1 LPTVA
6 LAFPAVEEAL
16 PDTVAAEPAMPAIG
30 TTPQGPDVPE
40 VAAIADTPLE
50 GDPAPEHRSDAPR
63 PTPTASASVQSP
75 PVPAEA
81 EPAPPPAARADDSV
95 PREATK
101 VETPRAASEK
111 LPDPVVA
118 SGTKPAAAPAPTP
131 QQAEPKS
138 DRREAAAPDPVAVDQ
153 TTDAPT
159 RSESRQATA
168 AATATSTVAAAGEP
182 RPASGLAAVSEAAA
196 PEGPRA
202 DWRLTAPEPTQQS
215 VRATVETPRALPPV
229 APQALAGQITLAVG
243 RATTDRSV
251 EIRLDPPELGRV
263 QINLRPTETGLQA
276 TVLAERP
283 ETHDLLRRHA
293 DLLARDLG
301 AAGFRDVSLDF
312 AAGGQTA
319 PGRDEARA
327 AIVAANAAADVPPEA
342 AVRPAPVRRD
352 VVAGGLDIR
361 L

>member
-1 LPTVA
+1 
-6 LAFPAVEEAL
+6 
-16 PDTVAAEPAMPAIG
+16 MPAIEA
-30 TTPQGPDVPE
+30 TPQGPDVPE
-40 VAAIADTPLE
+40 VATIADTPLE
-50 GDPAPEHRSDAPR
+50 GDPEPEHRSDPPR
-63 PTPTASASVQSP
+63 PAPTAIASVQSP
-75 PVPAEA
+75 PAPAEA
-81 EPAPPPAARADDSV
+81 GPAPPPAARADDSV
-95 PREATK
+95 PREAPTI
-101 VETPRAASEK
+101 ETPRAASEK

-131 QQAEPKS
+131 QQAEPNP
-138 DRREAAAPDPVAVDQ
+138 DRREAAAPDAGPVDEIA
-153 TTDAPT
+153 DAPR
-159 RSESRQATA
+159 RSESVRHAT
-168 AATATSTVAAAGEP
+168 ATATSTVAAAAEP
-182 RPASGLAAVSEAAA
+182 RPASGLAAVSEATA
-196 PEGPRA
+196 PEGQRA
-202 DWRLTAPEPTQQS
+202 DWRLTTPEPAPQS

-263 QINLRPTETGLQA
+263 QIHLRPTETGLQA

-293 DLLARDLG
+293 ELLARDLG

-342 AVRPAPVRRD
+342 AVQPAPARRD